1 MFVIG
6 KKLCNDCVWDFCL
19 VQPLLVARSREEPLS
34 TTIKVVTA
42 LMLQYAKRIQ
52 KLHVFGPFRKSQLVN
67 YVQITSNSQQ
77 ENFESIIQTICIV
90 KHCFYS
96 VFFAIFSN
104 HIVSV
109 WYCDLP
115 FLSNVETQVSVQW
128 AGIVQ

>member
-19 VQPLLVARSREEPLS
+19 FQPLLVARSRDEPLS

-52 KLHVFGPFRKSQLVN
+52 KLHVFGHFRKSRSVN

-77 ENFESIIQTICIV
+77 DNIESIIQTICIV
-90 KHCFYS
+90 KQCFYS
-96 VFFAIFSN
+96 VFWLYSQIILYQSGTV
-104 HIVSV
+104 I
-109 WYCDLP
+109 CP
-115 FLSNVETQVSVQW
+115 F
-128 AGIVQ
+128 